1 MDYLLQQAS
10 VHGLGEGGV
19 GDDGGLLLDDP
30 DVLRGDGGR
39 QGDQEEDQHLDVRTV
54 RTLGGDWSAAGQL
67 SHLYQEW
74 SLAGQGYLYPDSH
87 CCVINNPII

>member
-39 QGDQEEDQHLDVRTV
+39 QGDQEEDQHLDVRSGLRGLTEETGQVAVSPTIYTRRCYEAIFTQIV
-54 RTLGGDWSAAGQL
+54 RLWV
-67 SHLYQEW
+67 YK
-74 SLAGQGYLYPDSH
+74 
-87 CCVINNPII
+87 